1 MPSFFI
7 YSMKNRLSKYFFFAI
22 TAIIIFSCGG
32 EKTEK
37 KISPDSTIAEKKSDV
52 KNESVITITAV
63 GDIMMGTTYP
73 YNVLPP
79 EDGKYLFEDVKEE
92 LKDADITFG
101 NLEGPLLDAGGT
113 PKQCRD
119 GSHCV
124 AFRSPT
130 RYAEYLKDAG
140 FDIVSVANNHAGDMG
155 DEGRVSTMETLGE
168 NEIGYAG
175 FIGNPAYEFE
185 VNGVKVG
192 FTAFAPNNGC
202 LNLNDWKL
210 AKKIIG
216 ELDSRCDVV
225 IVSFHGGAEGSGAQ
239 HVNGVHEIFLGE
251 DRGNVYEFAH
261 DAIDFGA
268 DVVLGH
274 GPHVTRAIELY
285 EGRLIA
291 YSLGNFCTYGKFGL
305 SGELGLAPILKI
317 KVDKNGKFIEGK
329 IIPTKQVK
337 RGIPMIDG
345 EGRII
350 KTIIN
355 LTKKDFPESGLEIDE
370 EGNITKN

>member
-1 MPSFFI
+1 MITFKYLFLAFI
-7 YSMKNRLSKYFFFAI
+7 IL
-22 TAIIIFSCGG
+22 IIFSSCKD
-32 EKTEK
+32 EEK
-37 KISPDSTIAEKKSDV
+37 KKSLIDSANNKQDSLQLKDDEIILA
-52 KNESVITITAV
+52 AV

-73 YNVLPP
+73 YNYLPP
-79 EDGKYLFEDVKEE
+79 DDGKYLFEDVKEE
-92 LKDADITFG
+92 LKNADITFG
-101 NLEGPLLDAGGT
+101 NLEGPLLDIGGT
-113 PKQCRD
+113 PKQCGD
-119 GSHCV
+119 GSHCI

-130 RYAEYLKDAG
+130 RYAGYLKDAG

-155 DEGRVSTMETLGE
+155 DEGRASTMATLDE

-175 FIGNPAYEFE
+175 FIDNPAYEFE
-185 VNGVKVG
+185 VNGIKIG
-192 FTAFAPNNGC
+192 FTAFAPNNGT

-216 ELDSRCDVV
+216 ELDSRCDIV

-305 SGELGLAPILKI
+305 SEELGIASIIKI
-317 KVDKNGKFIEGK
+317 KVDKNGKFVGGK
-329 IIPTKQVK
+329 IIPTKQVR
-337 RGIPMIDG
+337 RGIPMIDE

-355 LTKKDFPESGLEIDE
+355 LTNKDFPKTGLEIDE
-370 EGNITKN
+370 DGNISLN